1 VISSSEEFE
10 RSTDSF
16 RRELLAHCYQMLGSV
31 QDAEDMVQ
39 ETMLRAWRARDRF
52 DSRRSTIRTWL
63 YHIATNACLS
73 ALQSRRR
80 RRLPSGFVAASD
92 APEEPLTR
100 ASDVTWLQPLPEA
113 MLRTDPGDP
122 ANVLVS
128 RGHLRLA
135 LVAAMQLL
143 SARQRAAVILRD
155 VLGFSAFE
163 VAEMLGITP
172 VAVNGALQRARARLI
187 GVAEPVSSITEPR
200 DPRNFLLVE
209 QYAAAFESGDI
220 PKIKQ
225 LLSADV
231 ILEMPPFVEW
241 YAGPEDYCRLIA
253 RVYVEQGTDWHMV
266 PTAANGAPALAAYVR
281 ETYGGYRAHTLQVF
295 DVSTGRI
302 SRNTAFRDPA
312 IFTLFGLSERLTV

>member
-10 RSTDSF
+10 RSTDSL

-31 QDAEDMVQ
+31 QDAEDLVQ
-39 ETMLRAWRARDRF
+39 ETMLRAWRAHDRF

-80 RRLPSGFVAASD
+80 RRLPSGLVAASD

-100 ASDVTWLQPLPEA
+100 VLDVAWLQPLPDA
-113 MLRTDPGDP
+113 MLRTDPSDP

-143 SARQRAAVILRD
+143 SARQRAVVILRD

-163 VAEMLGITP
+163 AAEMLGITP
-172 VAVNGALQRARARLI
+172 VAVNSALQRARARLI
-187 GVAEPVSSITEPR
+187 GVGPATNIAEPR
-200 DPRNFLLVE
+200 DPRHCMLID

-231 ILEMPPFVEW
+231 ILEMPPFVDW
-241 YAGPEDYCRLIA
+241 YAGPEDYSRLIA
-253 RVYVEQGTDWHMV
+253 RVYVEQGKDWHMV

-281 ETYGGYRAHTLQVF
+281 GTDGGYIAHTIQVF
-295 DVSTGRI
+295 DVSAGTIR
-302 SRNTAFRDPA
+302 RNTAFRDPA
-312 IFTLFGLSERLTV
+312 LFPFFGLRERLTG